1 MRMKK
6 LNQFVKFLFEDFSK
20 GKVYRVIGVR
30 PWIDYN
36 TKELMGTKVEVVIA
50 EDNTAYDT
58 QNGET
63 ITNQYEKLTFK
74 ISKKDINIPMN
85 ARVIPVNPVAVVYGE
100 YRNQLSVT
108 ADDIK
113 VITPQKVTE
122 SLKPRL

>member
-1 MRMKK
+1 MKK
-6 LNQFVKFLFEDFSK
+6 LNQFVRFLFEDFSK

-30 PWIDYN
+30 PWIDYT
-36 TKELMGTKVEVVIA
+36 TKEHMGTKVDVIIA
-50 EDNTAYDT
+50 EDNTAYDIK
-58 QNGET
+58 NDEI
-63 ITNQYEKLTFK
+63 ITNQYEKLAFK
-74 ISKKDINIPMN
+74 IKKDVNIPMN

>member
-1 MRMKK
+1 MKK
-6 LNQFVKFLFEDFSK
+6 LNQFVKFLFDDFSK

>member
-1 MRMKK
+1 MKK

-58 QNGET
+58 KDGENV
-63 ITNQYEKLTFK
+63 TNQYEKLSFK
-74 ISKKDINIPMN
+74 IKKDVKVPMN

-113 VITPQKVTE
+113 VVVPQKAIE
-122 SLKPRL
+122 PLKPRL

>member
-1 MRMKK
+1 
-6 LNQFVKFLFEDFSK
+6 
-20 GKVYRVIGVR
+20 
-30 PWIDYN
+30 
-36 TKELMGTKVEVVIA
+36 
-50 EDNTAYDT
+50 
-58 QNGET
+58 
-63 ITNQYEKLTFK
+63 
-74 ISKKDINIPMN
+74 MN

>member
-1 MRMKK
+1 MKK
-6 LNQFVKFLFEDFSK
+6 LNQFVKFLFEDFSR
-20 GKVYRVIGVR
+20 GKVYRVTGVR
-30 PWIDYN
+30 PWLDFT
-36 TKELMGTKVEVVIA
+36 TKELLGTKVEVIVA
-50 EDNTAYDT
+50 EDNTVYDT
-58 QNGET
+58 KNGET
-63 ITNQYEKLTFK
+63 VTNLYEKLSFK
-74 ISKKDINIPMN
+74 IKKDVNIPVN

>member
-1 MRMKK
+1 MDRLYYK
-6 LNQFVKFLFEDFSK
+6 
-20 GKVYRVIGVR
+20 R
-30 PWIDYN
+30 
-36 TKELMGTKVEVVIA
+36 THGTKVDVIIA
-50 EDNTAYDT
+50 EDNTAYDIK
-58 QNGET
+58 NDEI
-63 ITNQYEKLTFK
+63 ITNQYEKLAFK
-74 ISKKDINIPMN
+74 IKKDVNIPMN

>member
-1 MRMKK
+1 MKK

>member
-1 MRMKK
+1 MKK

-58 QNGET
+58 KDGENV
-63 ITNQYEKLTFK
+63 TNQYEKLSFK
-74 ISKKDINIPMN
+74 IKKDVKVPMN
-85 ARVIPVNPVAVVYGE
+85 ARVIPVNPVAVVYGD

-113 VITPQKVTE
+113 VVAPQKVTE
-122 SLKPRL
+122 ALKPRL

>member
-1 MRMKK
+1 MKK
-6 LNQFVKFLFEDFSK
+6 LNQFVKFLFEDFSRM
-20 GKVYRVIGVR
+20 KVYRVIGVR

-113 VITPQKVTE
+113 VVVPQKATE
-122 SLKPRL
+122 PLKPRL

>member
-1 MRMKK
+1 MKK

-85 ARVIPVNPVAVVYGE
+85 ARVIPVNPVAVVYGD

-113 VITPQKVTE
+113 VVAPQKVTE
-122 SLKPRL
+122 ALKPRL

>member
-1 MRMKK
+1 MKK

-74 ISKKDINIPMN
+74 ISTINEQI
-85 ARVIPVNPVAVVYGE
+85 
-100 YRNQLSVT
+100 
-108 ADDIK
+108 
-113 VITPQKVTE
+113 
-122 SLKPRL
+122 

>member
-1 MRMKK
+1 MKK

-20 GKVYRVIGVR
+20 GKVYRIIGVR

>member
-1 MRMKK
+1 MKK

-113 VITPQKVTE
+113 VVVPQKAIE
-122 SLKPRL
+122 PLKPRL

>member
-1 MRMKK
+1 MKK

-113 VITPQKVTE
+113 VVAPQKVTE
-122 SLKPRL
+122 ALKPRL

>member
-1 MRMKK
+1 MKK

-58 QNGET
+58 KDGENV
-63 ITNQYEKLTFK
+63 TNQYEKLAFK
-74 ISKKDINIPMN
+74 VKKDVNIPMN

>member
-1 MRMKK
+1 MKK
-6 LNQFVKFLFEDFSK
+6 LNQFVKFLFEDFSRM
-20 GKVYRVIGVR
+20 KVYRVIGVR

-113 VITPQKVTE
+113 VVVPQKPTE
-122 SLKPRL
+122 PLKPRL